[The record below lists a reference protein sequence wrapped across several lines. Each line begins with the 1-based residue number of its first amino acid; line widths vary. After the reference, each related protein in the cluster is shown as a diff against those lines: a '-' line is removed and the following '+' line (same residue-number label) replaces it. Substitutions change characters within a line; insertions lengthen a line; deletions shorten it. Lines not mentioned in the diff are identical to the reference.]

1 MYEIVSKKEFNT
13 CAFFNPTIIQE
24 RMCNQDS
31 NFAIK
36 HIRSTFEAHKEKDI
50 FLAPYLQE

>member
-1 MYEIVSKKEFNT
+1 MYETIIKEESNS

-24 RMCNQDS
+24 RVCDQES

-36 HIRSTFEAHKEKDI
+36 HILSTFEAHKEKDI